1 VVCEKSVSQKTR
13 AVKQVISSIHAGM
26 LNIDAGRA
34 AEFIGALID
43 VESIDMHVRDLKIM
57 SAKEIF
63 ERQIEHKS
71 TKRFGPFKT
80 GSKTTT
86 RYIYDEHVIPTMITA
101 AKQSIIVDLDA
112 TIETAKAFAE
122 QNIMLKVGGNL
133 TIKEGYNIH
142 IHDYQSKTYKVLSA
156 TKSGLKFGSSKK
168 WGKFA
173 LEHEVQ
179 PTIICAGGAFYGI
192 VGGKMK
198 VLGSKI
204 IGNDIHIVA
213 HKGLE
218 LEASKYTD
226 KSYIF
231 CHESG
236 VKLGFYG
243 KGKSEGGLQIA
254 AYKDQ
259 QSQQIEQEVVVPS
272 QLLASNMLN
281 IVTQDGDFTM
291 LSSDLSSR
299 IISIQANN
307 WKIQELKQD
316 ILRTQVSK
324 TAEVGFKIAGK
335 QNITAAIDKGRL
347 LLAKKGDHYLD
358 RVDRAL
364 KAYDFYKS
372 RRCCLPTPLK

>member
-1 VVCEKSVSQKTR
+1 MAR
-13 AVKQVISSIHAGM
+13 
-26 LNIDAGRA
+26 
-34 AEFIGALID
+34 
-43 VESIDMHVRDLKIM
+43 
-57 SAKEIF
+57 
-63 ERQIEHKS
+63 
-71 TKRFGPFKT
+71 
-80 GSKTTT
+80 
-86 RYIYDEHVIPTMITA
+86 
-101 AKQSIIVDLDA
+101 
-112 TIETAKAFAE
+112 
-122 QNIMLKVGGNL
+122 
-133 TIKEGYNIH
+133 
-142 IHDYQSKTYKVLSA
+142 
-156 TKSGLKFGSSKK
+156 SKK

-236 VKLGFYG
+236 VKLDFYG

-364 KAYDFYKS
+364 KAYDLYKS